1 MVARLLSKCVSRA
14 AAPLSEHHVTSQVAL
29 QDCTCL
35 VYSEE
40 HAQLLTGTPASCI
53 ERLPVRCLRRV
64 AVRDSAALVGTSD
77 GRVHI
82 WMPAGGGRGKGG
94 GNEELRSGE
103 GAVAGAAHAMIDN
116 A

>member
-14 AAPLSEHHVTSQVAL
+14 AAPLSEHDVTSQVAL

-35 VYSEE
+35 VYSED
-40 HAQLLTGTPASCI
+40 HAQLLTGTPAT
-53 ERLPVRCLRRV
+53 RMQRCL
-64 AVRDSAALVGTSD
+64 AVRDCAALAGTSD
-77 GRVHI
+77 GRVHM
-82 WMPAGGGRGKGG
+82 WMPCGGGRG
-94 GNEELRSGE
+94 NEERRGGE